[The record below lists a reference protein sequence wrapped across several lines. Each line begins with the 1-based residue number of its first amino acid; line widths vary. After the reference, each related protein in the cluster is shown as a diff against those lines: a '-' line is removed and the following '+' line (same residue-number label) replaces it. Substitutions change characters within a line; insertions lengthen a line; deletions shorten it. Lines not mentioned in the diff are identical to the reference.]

1 MKTVTYTS
9 AALADLAKHKNRA
22 AKIMDKVD
30 RYAATGAGDVK
41 QLVGSPAKR
50 LRVGDFRV
58 IFEEAAT
65 TITVSRIAP
74 RGGVYD

>member
-9 AALADLAKHKNRA
+9 AALADLAKHRNRA
-22 AKIMDKVD
+22 AKIMDKVE
-30 RYAATGAGDVK
+30 RYAADGLGNIK
-41 QLVGSPAKR
+41 QLTGSPAKR

-58 IFEEAAT
+58 IFEETAT

-74 RGGVYD
+74 RGGIYD

>member
-1 MKTVTYTS
+1 MKTVAYTS

-30 RYAATGAGDVK
+30 RYAQTGAGDVK

-50 LRVGDFRV
+50 PAGRRLPGNLRGNRHNHHRL
-58 IFEEAAT
+58 AHRPA
-65 TITVSRIAP
+65 R
-74 RGGVYD
+74 RYL